1 MAKIR
6 GGKVKSISGLKSSLK
21 KGGSGYLM
29 RVPADSAVTVR
40 FLTEPV
46 EWVTYFE
53 HYDDVMKFYPCTDD
67 CPGCTE
73 GDKPSARYLTNAL
86 DVEESKV
93 VPLVL
98 AKTAA
103 ASVLKKY
110 EKYGTLLDRDY
121 EISRS
126 GSGFD
131 TEYDVTPESPAK
143 MNLKRFELLDLMSLL
158 EAQLEMADVAVDD
171 DADDDEEEVE
181 AKPARR
187 NAAKTAAKAPRKKTT
202 AKPAPVDEDDED
214 DEDDDTDDEDDTV
227 LTRESLAGKG
237 LRELKRIGMDAGHTA
252 ADMKGLTVDSLIDLL
267 AGEEDE
273 DVDDEDVDDEDLE
286 DEDLEEDEGWTREAL
301 EGMGLREVKKH
312 AREAGYSTADLKGL
326 DVDAV
331 VDLLVGEEDEDE
343 DDVDDDEEE
352 LTEDDLRE
360 MSLAELKK
368 LAKEN
373 KVRIKPGTSKD
384 DIIDLILDAA
394 DTDEIPF

>member
-143 MNLKRFELLDLMSLL
+143 MNLKRFELLDLMELL
-158 EAQLEMADVAVDD
+158 ESQLEMADGASDD
-171 DADDDEEEVE
+171 DADDEDEEEV
-181 AKPARR
+181 KPARR
-187 NAAKTAAKAPRKKTT
+187 NAAKTAAKTPRKKAA
-202 AKPAPVDEDDED
+202 AKPADD
-214 DEDDDTDDEDDTV
+214 DEDDDEDDVDDDEDST

-267 AGEEDE
+267 VGDEDE
-273 DVDDEDVDDEDLE
+273 DVDDEDVE
-286 DEDLEEDEGWTREAL
+286 DEDDEAEEEDGWTREAL

-331 VDLLVGEEDEDE
+331 VDLLVGEEDDDE
-343 DDVDDDEEE
+343 DDAEEDEEE

-373 KVRIKPGTSKD
+373 KVRIKPGTSKG